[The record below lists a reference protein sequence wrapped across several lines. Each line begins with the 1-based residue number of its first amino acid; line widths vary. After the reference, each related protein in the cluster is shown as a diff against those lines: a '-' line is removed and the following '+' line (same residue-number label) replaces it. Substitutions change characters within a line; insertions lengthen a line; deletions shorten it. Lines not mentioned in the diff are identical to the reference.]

1 MNSLTTEGTE
11 NTENTEISVIGLY
24 RLVFLLSMFS
34 AISVVYQLVIKN
46 EQQFDSVAFLIGNQS
61 YVVSKWKKSL
71 D

>member
-11 NTENTEISVIGLY
+11 NTEISVIDLF
-24 RLVFLLSMFS
+24 RLVFLLSVFS

-61 YVVSKWKKSL
+61 YVVSKWEKSL